1 LERPSNP
8 LDSPINER
16 FPSHICCSNLGYHH
30 VKQVINDSGIPL
42 MKGNKSSK
50 HDTTKFYEK
59 VKVIPGKT

>member
-1 LERPSNP
+1 L
-8 LDSPINER
+8 LQ
-16 FPSHICCSNLGYHH
+16 HLGYHH

-42 MKGNKSSK
+42 KKGNKSSK